1 MWFLLAQDGHGAAAQ
16 GAEIDPTNLTHHANL
31 AAAVWAWCIFLVL
44 VVLMWK
50 FAWGPISKG
59 LDARAQRISDSL
71 KKAEEVEKAA
81 REIAESNKALMLK
94 AQQDSAQIVADAR
107 NAAQQVAEEVR
118 KKGTADVDAQRER
131 FTRETQ
137 MAVEK
142 ARADLRKETVD
153 LALLA
158 AAKLLGTSMSD
169 AEHRRL
175 AEQALRDAEQVTR
188 N

>member
-1 MWFLLAQDGHGAAAQ
+1 MWFLLAQEHAA
-16 GAEIDPTNLTHHANL
+16 GGSEIDPTNLLDPAN
-31 AAAVWAWCIFLVL
+31 AAAAMWAWGIFIVL
-44 VVLMWK
+44 VVLLWK

-81 REIAESNKALMLK
+81 REIAETNKALLLK
-94 AQQDSAQIVADAR
+94 AQQDAQQLVADAR
-107 NAAQQVAEEVR
+107 NIAQQAAEEVR
-118 KKGTADVDAQRER
+118 KKAQADVDAQRER

-137 MAVEK
+137 LAVEK

-153 LALLA
+153 LTLQA
-158 AAKLLGTSMSD
+158 AAKLIGTTMTD
-169 AEHRRL
+169 ADHRRL
-175 AEQALRDAEQVTR
+175 AEQALRDAEKVAR